1 MTFFYYILD
10 DIIEFTILFF
20 RWKYTGAFPLQP
32 HLWDHWD
39 LCPPSRGHH
48 GGKYDRQLGLDLF
61 VRNYCPKP
69 AMKRLLYLKWVRAD
83 LKLLEI
89 WNLCWLIK
97 PKIVFISMFIVQD
110 PSQPIQ
116 VRNLKNKYFR
126 LGKITYGLYSQ
137 TNSFS
142 IHFIALVLDFIFFTW
157 MLAKIFHEFSATFRI
172 SYSIFHKLLSCF
184 DLPYEKCNSF
194 LFDLGTTFNFL
205 KKHT

>member
-1 MTFFYYILD
+1 MKEWKGGNLPKLHFFVFKNIALLLYSYDLFLLYTWWHYRIYYFI
-10 DIIEFTILFF
+10 F

-48 GGKYDRQLGLDLF
+48 GGKYDLQLGLDLF
-61 VRNYCPKP
+61 VPNYCPKP

-97 PKIVFISMFIVQD
+97 PKIVFIWMFIVQD

-116 VRNLKNKYFR
+116 VRNLKN
-126 LGKITYGLYSQ
+126 
-137 TNSFS
+137 
-142 IHFIALVLDFIFFTW
+142 
-157 MLAKIFHEFSATFRI
+157 
-172 SYSIFHKLLSCF
+172 
-184 DLPYEKCNSF
+184 
-194 LFDLGTTFNFL
+194 
-205 KKHT
+205 